1 MKAIHALC
9 TAAIVA
15 IALPQAALAENGASQ
30 SFGVS
35 ARVPAYC
42 EINASAI
49 VVSEGNGTA
58 TGTVFESCNTQEGF
72 QVVASHRPL
81 EANEWVAFNY
91 AGNASYLQPHGWS
104 QVANRVGAKHGV
116 RPISV
121 QYSGLATPL
130 AISLTIT
137 SF

>member
-1 MKAIHALC
+1 MKTIHALC
-9 TAAIVA
+9 AGAIAAT
-15 IALPQAALAENGASQ
+15 ALPQAALAEDNASQ
-30 SFGVS
+30 SFRINV
-35 ARVPAYC
+35 RVPAYC

-49 VVSEGNGTA
+49 VASEGDGIA

-81 EANEWVAFNY
+81 ELGETAAFTY
-91 AGNASYLQPHGWS
+91 AGQASNLRAEGWS
-104 QVANRVGAKHGV
+104 QVANRVGAKHGT